1 MRFIAKEL
9 YIANFRKLKDLSIK
23 LGKNITVFSGINGVG
38 KSNIISL
45 IAMSFGASGTRIV
58 GGRLFPHFDEYFIIT
73 EDEFNKQKSDKYL
86 AYLKISA
93 NEDCIQKRLG
103 LKNDID
109 RGRGVRV
116 LPRATNHFT
125 PDLTQTEVINE
136 TKCKYNI
143 GDSKRVPI
151 PTIFISLS
159 RLFPMGEATLDEQT
173 VREDNEIIRK
183 GIIDRYIEWYN
194 EVLPNSID
202 VQNCITSKIKK
213 NVNSNGRIHVELVD
227 SNARTQSMGEDN
239 LGTIISALVDFYY
252 LKEKQGDEYNGGILC
267 IDEIDAS
274 LHPSAQIR
282 LFDLL
287 DKVSEDL
294 SIQVF
299 ITSHS
304 ITLLEK
310 IIKKQ
315 NRDTDKYKLVYLL
328 DPRIPRIKEKIASI
342 EDIKS
347 DMFDDNNYYKPII
360 KVYCEDE
367 ETKFIFEQ
375 LISIIRQDND
385 IRLPEYIIFPMS
397 LGHTQ
402 LERLRDFDPHFES
415 VVMLVDGDSKRAK
428 KKNVLDRYLKDDIK
442 GLNSRTLKENVLSL
456 PTFLAP
462 ESYYYYILK
471 SILNEKSFWKQ
482 LERLDLSRDYT
493 SQRLKTTLDK
503 VKLDNEGNISNDK
516 LKNFFHGERL
526 SLIKEFIKDTQVLMY
541 YYDKYP
547 DKLLNFKK
555 NVQKVFD
562 LVEKKVKASL

>member
-267 IDEIDAS
+267 ID
-274 LHPSAQIR
+274 
-282 LFDLL
+282 
-287 DKVSEDL
+287 
-294 SIQVF
+294 
-299 ITSHS
+299 
-304 ITLLEK
+304 
-310 IIKKQ
+310 
-315 NRDTDKYKLVYLL
+315 
-328 DPRIPRIKEKIASI
+328 
-342 EDIKS
+342 
-347 DMFDDNNYYKPII
+347 
-360 KVYCEDE
+360 
-367 ETKFIFEQ
+367 
-375 LISIIRQDND
+375 
-385 IRLPEYIIFPMS
+385 
-397 LGHTQ
+397 
-402 LERLRDFDPHFES
+402 
-415 VVMLVDGDSKRAK
+415 
-428 KKNVLDRYLKDDIK
+428 
-442 GLNSRTLKENVLSL
+442 
-456 PTFLAP
+456 
-462 ESYYYYILK
+462 
-471 SILNEKSFWKQ
+471 
-482 LERLDLSRDYT
+482 
-493 SQRLKTTLDK
+493 
-503 VKLDNEGNISNDK
+503 
-516 LKNFFHGERL
+516 
-526 SLIKEFIKDTQVLMY
+526 
-541 YYDKYP
+541 
-547 DKLLNFKK
+547 
-555 NVQKVFD
+555 
-562 LVEKKVKASL
+562 